1 MTKLHIAV
9 LMPRLTI
16 AELELLRD
24 APYESPIVVR
34 WAKAKRLIELKLL
47 QQDPTGS
54 FRNMVRVVVTDEG
67 SLAARPL
74 SLAGAAAI
82 VAAIEDAKTNDAD
95 EAAELARL
103 FYHRVLIEGALM
115 TRGDLG
121 PYTFAKLVA
130 LATEVSELV
139 FLP

>member
-1 MTKLHIAV
+1 MTKLHIVV

-34 WAKAKRLIELKLL
+34 WSKAKRLVELGLL
-47 QQDPTGS
+47 EQDPTGGY
-54 FRNMVRVVVTDEG
+54 RNMVRVRATDQG
-67 SLAARPL
+67 TLTARPL

-82 VAAIEDAKTNDAD
+82 VAAIEDARTSDPA

-115 TRGDLG
+115 TNGDIG
-121 PYTFAKLVA
+121 PYTFAKLVK